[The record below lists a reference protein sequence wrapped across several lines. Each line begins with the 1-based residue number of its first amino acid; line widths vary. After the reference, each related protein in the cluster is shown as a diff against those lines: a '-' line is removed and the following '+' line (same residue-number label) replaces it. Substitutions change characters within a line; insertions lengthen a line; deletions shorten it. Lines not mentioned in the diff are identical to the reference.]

1 MVFVNSRLEMD
12 RCLNVDALKQKVI
25 KEYNDIF
32 KQLNRGYKPDLSSI
46 LDQLSFI
53 ELQCKIDNYIVIS
66 QKLNNNGL

>member
-12 RCLNVDALKQKVI
+12 RCLNVDALKQKVK